1 ERFTRATYFTPRI
14 FFTAFT
20 STLAT
25 GWSLP
30 KSRLRFDDFFVR
42 LWLFIACRRISL
54 PAPVTLNRF
63 FAPLPV
69 FTFGMSHHCVL
80 RRAEHHDHVPPV
92 ERRLLLDLPELLH
105 VGGETLEKSPTP
117 LRMEVLPP
125 PEHDR
130 DLDLRPLVQEPDDM
144 ALLGLVVVVADL
156 RSELD
161 LLDVDRRLVL
171 SRLLRALLLL
181 VAPLAVVHD
190 ARHGRVGLFRHLDEI
205 EILRVRVLERLF
217 RVLDP
222 DLLPVLADEPHPRY
236 ADLLVDPILLDDG
249 TRPVLGTTPWS
260 QRQFTKSSRSSSFR
274 GAAVACSGGIPSSVS
289 TRLNPARPVAGEVR
303 GDAAP

>member
-69 FTFGMSHHCVL
+69 FTFGMSHPCVL
-80 RRAEHHDHVPPV
+80 RRAEHHDHVPPA

-130 DLDLRPLVQEPDDM
+130 DLDLRPLVEEADDM
-144 ALLGLVVVVADL
+144 ALLGLVVVVSDL
-156 RSELD
+156 RPELD
-161 LLDVDRRLVL
+161 LLEVDRRLVL
-171 SRLLRALLLL
+171 AGELRALLLL
-181 VAPLAVVHD
+181 VPPLAVVHD
-190 ARHGRVGLFRHLDEI
+190 LRDRRVRVLRDLHEV
-205 EILRVRVLERLF
+205 EVLRVRELERLF

-222 DLLPVLADEPHPRY
+222 DLLPVGPDEPDPRH
-236 ADLLVDPILLDDG
+236 ADLLVDSILLDDG
-249 TRPVLGTTPWS
+249 TRPVLGTAPRS
-260 QRQFTKSSRSSSFR
+260 QRPVTRSSR
-274 GAAVACSGGIPSSVS
+274 AASSVEAPLHAAAAFPRRI
-289 TRLNPARPVAGEVR
+289 RLG
-303 GDAAP
+303 